1 MFYNYF
7 SLDDRLQRLEIFH
20 IGKNTKYIA
29 LKIKIIFYLLMK
41 RKISVWKVINVF
53 ISFYSYLFKLDTSG
67 KTPVVIIAELSN
79 RCNESCVFCR
89 DEKGRIYDSNETND
103 NEYIEKGSIDYDL
116 FHNIIHEVKKTTLLT
131 IPYTNGEPFVYQH
144 LDQVLHLLKVTKM
157 GSMLSTNGLLL
168 NEKNINLIL
177 QEDLDQIKIHVS
189 GFTNKVHQIEHRV
202 GNVELI
208 KENMINLSKKVRL
221 HKSRLIVLVDYILY
235 EHNKHELEQ
244 FRRFAKALGF
254 GFNIRPG
261 NNKGME
267 ETEKAHIRK
276 DVTDMPCEWLWKVMA
291 INWNGDLL
299 PCCDYV
305 TWSNTPGFARYIDKS
320 GKDLD
325 HHTNTTSSVTKTWN
339 GEKVIKMRQVHRTD
353 GRKPIPICS
362 GCSKTGV
369 EYKY

>member
-1 MFYNYF
+1 MTITNENEPQSRRHFF
-7 SLDDRLQRLEIFH
+7 S
-20 IGKNTKYIA
+20 
-29 LKIKIIFYLLMK
+29 
-41 RKISVWKVINVF
+41 KV
-53 ISFYSYLFKLDTSG
+53 L
-67 KTPVVIIAELSN
+67 
-79 RCNESCVFCR
+79 
-89 DEKGRIYDSNETND
+89 
-103 NEYIEKGSIDYDL
+103 
-116 FHNIIHEVKKTTLLT
+116 KKTGGIT
-131 IPYTNGEPFVYQH
+131 INEVERQAEKVARRYVRPPGASTELDFLSHCTRCGECIPACPHGTIFPLGAHTGVAVNTPALDLINKACH
-144 LDQVLHLLKVTKM
+144 LCDDFPCISACETDAL
-157 GSMLSTNGLLL
+157 
-168 NEKNINLIL
+168 NLIL
-177 QEDLDQIKIHVS
+177 KEDLDQIKIHVS
-189 GFTNKVHQIEHRV
+189 GFTNKVHQIEHRL

-267 ETEKAHIRK
+267 DTEKAHIRI

-305 TWSNTPGFARYIDKS
+305 TWSNTAGFARYINKS

-325 HHTNTTSSVTKTWN
+325 HYTNTTSSITKTWN
-339 GEKVIKMRQVHRTD
+339 GEKVIKMRRVHRTD